1 MRYVAAPVARFATV
15 IVETTAY
22 FNEGTVYASAAV
34 VAAGADCPNTL
45 YTVAIY
51 IFPLVC
57 SVSNYNY
64 A

>member
-1 MRYVAAPVARFATV
+1 VARLQTV

-51 IFPLVC
+51 IFLYFKLGLD
-57 SVSNYNY
+57 NE
-64 A
+64 